1 MPPKRK
7 IGKSNKAKNHK
18 ARAETL
24 NTARHHGRAAHQF
37 PAPRDDEYVHTG
49 SSLSDAESA
58 KEERGDT
65 SPSNIIYINV
75 IYCVTRIGY
84 SASTATSTK
93 EYSCWEVHPSG
104 DSPKSSIQQL
114 VVSACPV
121 CCCCPCS
128 LGQRGSRPR

>member
-37 PAPRDDEYVHTG
+37 SAPRDDEYVHSG

-58 KEERGDT
+58 EEAIGDT
-65 SPSNIIYINV
+65 SPGTNIYIYV
-75 IYCVTRIGY
+75 IYCITLI
-84 SASTATSTK
+84 
-93 EYSCWEVHPSG
+93 EYSS
-104 DSPKSSIQQL
+104 
-114 VVSACPV
+114 
-121 CCCCPCS
+121 
-128 LGQRGSRPR
+128 